1 MCKAVVD
8 EILDGDVTKVARYQ
22 VRFAGV
28 VFPGETIVTSV
39 WRDGDDNLLVAA
51 HTKERDSAGDHE
63 RRDLPAV
70 SVDRTAT
77 VLDDLAAEYDELD
90 DLVSTLDDADW
101 ETSTPATPFAVRD
114 QVDHLA
120 FSEELAAT
128 AVLDPGAFRER
139 LAHLMADRSRLEGE
153 SATRRAISFQQR
165 SWSGGARSGRA
176 PWRRCG
182 TFRRTPASHG
192 SSAR

>member
-1 MCKAVVD
+1 M
-8 EILDGDVTKVARYQ
+8 
-22 VRFAGV
+22 
-28 VFPGETIVTSV
+28 
-39 WRDGDDNLLVAA
+39 
-51 HTKERDSAGDHE
+51 
-63 RRDLPAV
+63 
-70 SVDRTAT
+70 SVDRTAA

-90 DLVSTLDDADW
+90 NLVSTLDDADW

-139 LAHLMADRSRLEGE
+139 LAHLMADRSRLEPE
-153 SATRRAISFQQR
+153 SATRARLISFQQR
-165 SWSGGARSGRA
+165 SWSGGAWSGRA